1 MRRYVLI
8 GIGGFAGA
16 VLRYTL
22 KNWEVLHISSQFYM
36 NIMIINI
43 AGCFILAFFLRLAF
57 DIWEM
62 DSNLR
67 LGIATGFIGAF
78 TTFSTLCR
86 EAVSLVF
93 NANVPFFFMYLFLS
107 VAGGLAAVYLG
118 DMAAKKVI
126 RIKELL

>member
-1 MRRYVLI
+1 MRRYALI

-22 KNWEVLHISSQFYM
+22 KNLEALHISSQFYF
-36 NIMIINI
+36 NTVIINI
-43 AGCFILAFFLRLAF
+43 TGCFILAFFLRLVF
-57 DIWEM
+57 DIWEI
-62 DSNLR
+62 DSDLR
-67 LGIATGFIGAF
+67 LGIASGFIGAF

-86 EAVSLVF
+86 ETV
-93 NANVPFFFMYLFLS
+93 NLFLGNS
-107 VAGGLAAVYLG
+107 VFFSFLNLLLSIAAGLAAIYLG